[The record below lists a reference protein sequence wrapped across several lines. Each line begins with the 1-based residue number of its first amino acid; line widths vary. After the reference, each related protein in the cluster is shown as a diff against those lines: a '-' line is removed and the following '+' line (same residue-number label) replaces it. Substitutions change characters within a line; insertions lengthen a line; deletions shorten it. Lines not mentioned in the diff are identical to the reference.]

1 MNMARWTR
9 TSRAWR
15 AAVVGLS
22 LVCTSAAAIWMQTG
36 VAEAGPASTEK
47 REHSFP
53 WFFRSEKTAPPKV
66 LRPPAVA
73 QTNAGTV
80 GVISGGVDGTYIR
93 IASDLSTVLDN
104 GDRLRVIPMIGKG
117 SVQNIRDIVGLRGVD
132 VGIVQSDA
140 LAFAQRDQLIP
151 GVKQIQY
158 VTKLYDEEVHILAR
172 PEITAIQDLA
182 GQKVN
187 MDVAGSGTAMT
198 AQLMFNDLQV
208 AVTPTNYDQVTAL
221 DKLKSGEI
229 VAMVYVT
236 GQPARLFSEIDPAT
250 GLHFLAVPMNA
261 TLLNTY
267 LPSTIGHTAY
277 PKLVPEGGDVD
288 TIAVGAVMA
297 VYGWPAGNERY
308 ARVARFIT
316 DFFDKFPEFKKAPRH
331 PKWKDVNL
339 AAEVPGWT
347 RFPAAQDWLNR
358 HATSTA
364 PESLRGK
371 FEAFLSRSGAD
382 KTQQTEA
389 ERDLLFQRFLEW
401 EKNRRPTR

>member
-1 MNMARWTR
+1 MANKTGHGVTR
-9 TSRAWR
+9 PT
-15 AAVVGLS
+15 
-22 LVCTSAAAIWMQTG
+22 AAAQT
-36 VAEAGPASTEK
+36 AIA
-47 REHSFP
+47 R
-53 WFFRSEKTAPPKV
+53 
-66 LRPPAVA
+66 
-73 QTNAGTV
+73 TNSGTV

-93 IASDLSTVLDN
+93 ITSDLSTVLDD
-104 GDRLRVIPMIGKG
+104 GDRLRVLAMIGKG
-117 SVQNIRDIVGLRGVD
+117 SVQNIHDIVHLRGVD
-132 VGIVQSDA
+132 VGIVQSDV
-140 LAFAQRDQLIP
+140 LTFAKRDSLIP
-151 GVKQIQY
+151 GVAKQIQY
-158 VTKLYDEEVHILAR
+158 ITKLYDEEVHVLAR

-182 GQKVN
+182 GNKVN

-236 GQPARLFSEIDPAT
+236 GQPARLFSEIAPET

-261 TLLNTY
+261 VLLNTC
-267 LPSTIGHTAY
+267 LPSNIGHAAY
-277 PKLVPEGGDVD
+277 PKLVREGADVD

-297 VYGWPAGNERY
+297 VYGWPVNSERY

-358 HATSTA
+358 HSTSTA
-364 PESLRGK
+364 PESLRGN

-382 KTQQTEA
+382 KTQQSEA
-389 ERDLLFQRFLEW
+389 ERDVLFQRFLEW